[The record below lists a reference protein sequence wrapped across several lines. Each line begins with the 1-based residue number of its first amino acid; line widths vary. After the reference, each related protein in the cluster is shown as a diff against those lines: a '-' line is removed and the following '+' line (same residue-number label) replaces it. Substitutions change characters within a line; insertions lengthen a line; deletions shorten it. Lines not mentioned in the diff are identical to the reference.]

1 MDCLLIQLLFLRW
14 ENHGQGESWDI
25 TLEQF
30 DHSKE
35 CVNVSENKHHHD
47 RGFATC
53 WIIQGAAFEELDE
66 VDEWVSA
73 LRPRVD
79 VQMIAS
85 ARYS

>member
-25 TLEQF
+25 TLEQS
-30 DHSKE
+30 DRSKE
-35 CVNVSENKHHHD
+35 CVNVSENKHRHD
-47 RGFATC
+47 RGVCDLVDHTGGC
-53 WIIQGAAFEELDE
+53 IRELDE

-85 ARYS
+85 ARHT